1 MNQYNEIF
9 DILYEIKDKID
20 DYQYL
25 RLSNLIGS
33 LYEKAKL
40 LDYPES
46 ENTIISSS
54 SSSLSDSSDGTLTD
68 SSDETSTDSIG
79 ERLSYVSEGLIF
91 DSIESDDD
99 SLINCDII
107 FNGQNLY

>member
-33 LYEKAKL
+33 LYEKAKS

-68 SSDETSTDSIG
+68 SSD